1 VGALDGI
8 RKALGLVRERA
19 KDNQDVFT
27 DSILSQKIREEKL
40 DEILEEMEMVL
51 LSSDVAL
58 PVAGDIRKRMRVDL
72 LGRRVKLGIEVDG
85 VIDNAGREAIGEVL
99 RPSKG
104 DFDAWVK
111 AKLAKEK
118 PAVIMFVG
126 INGTGKTTTI
136 AKVGFRLREQRYSV
150 LFAAGDTFRAG
161 AIEQLS
167 IHGERL
173 GIPVVKQ
180 KAGAD
185 PAAVAFDAIQSAKAK
200 GIQVVLVDTA
210 GRMQTNVNLMDEMKK
225 VKRVAKPHLTIF
237 VGDALTGND
246 AIEQARTFQKEIGV
260 DGVILCKVDADA
272 KGGSALSIAYE
283 IKKPIFFIGVGQEY
297 RNLAKFNPEWMMKR
311 IFPEDDEPV
320 G

>member
-1 VGALDGI
+1 MGALDGI

-40 DEILEEMEMVL
+40 DEILEEMELVL
-51 LSSDVAL
+51 LSSDVAV
-58 PVAGDIRKRMRVDL
+58 PVAADIRKRMREDL

-85 VIDNAGREAIGEVL
+85 VIDNAAREAIGEVL

-126 INGTGKTTTI
+126 INGTGKTTSI
-136 AKVGFRLREQRYSV
+136 AKVGYRMREQRYSV
-150 LFAAGDTFRAG
+150 LIAAGDTFRAG

-246 AIEQARTFQKEIGV
+246 AIEQARTFEKEIGV

-283 IKKPIFFIGVGQEY
+283 IKKPIYFIGVGQEY

-311 IFPEDDEPV
+311 IFPEGEEEE

>member
-1 VGALDGI
+1 MGALDGI

-51 LSSDVAL
+51 LSSDVAV
-58 PVAGDIRKRMRVDL
+58 PVAGDIRKRMREDL

-85 VIDNAGREAIGEVL
+85 VIDNAAREAIGEVL

-126 INGTGKTTTI
+126 INGTGKTTSI

-150 LFAAGDTFRAG
+150 LIAAGDTFRAG

-246 AIEQARTFQKEIGV
+246 AIEQARTFEKEIGL

-283 IKKPIFFIGVGQEY
+283 IKKPIYFIGVGQEY

-311 IFPEDDEPV
+311 IFPEDEATD
-320 G
+320 